1 MTESSSNYSER
12 LIKTLKAGHS
22 VLSVASPENY
32 NELLPEIVKLFVP
45 EAAEGSPR
53 AIILVANDDDAKI
66 YHEAMSKAVKA
77 LDLTVDL
84 VFEKGS
90 KLKQRNDLFDGTE
103 IIIGTTR
110 RVCELYFQNGFNIG
124 KLKLFVILQ
133 IDEQIR
139 AGSKG
144 YISRLAESLPKCRQL
159 VFTSVEDE
167 ERLTDYLETF
177 VGNYLV
183 VEA

>member
-1 MTESSSNYSER
+1 MTELSSNYSER

-22 VLSVASPENY
+22 VLSIAGPENY
-32 NELLPEIVKLFVP
+32 GELLTEIVKLFVP

-53 AIILVANDDDAKI
+53 AIILVANDDDAKA
-66 YHEAMSKAVKA
+66 YHEAMAKAVKA

-159 VFTSVEDE
+159 VFSRVEDE
-167 ERLTDYLETF
+167 ERLNDYMETF
-177 VGNYLV
+177 IGNYQV

>member
-22 VLSVASPENY
+22 VLSVASPKNY

-177 VGNYLV
+177 VGNYQV

>member
-1 MTESSSNYSER
+1 
-12 LIKTLKAGHS
+12 
-22 VLSVASPENY
+22 
-32 NELLPEIVKLFVP
+32 
-45 EAAEGSPR
+45 
-53 AIILVANDDDAKI
+53 
-66 YHEAMSKAVKA
+66 
-77 LDLTVDL
+77 
-84 VFEKGS
+84 
-90 KLKQRNDLFDGTE
+90 
-103 IIIGTTR
+103 
-110 RVCELYFQNGFNIG
+110 
-124 KLKLFVILQ
+124 LKLFVILQ

-177 VGNYLV
+177 VGNYQV

>member
-1 MTESSSNYSER
+1 MTEINSEYSER

-22 VLSVASPENY
+22 VLSVAGPENY
-32 NELLPEIVKLFVP
+32 GVLLPEIVKLFVP
-45 EAAEGSPR
+45 EATEGSPR
-53 AIILVANDDDAKI
+53 AVILVANDDDAKA
-66 YHEAMSKAVKA
+66 YHEVMVKAVKK

-110 RVCELYFQNGFNIG
+110 RICELYFQNGFNIG

-159 VFTSVEDE
+159 IFTRVEDE
-167 ERLTDYLETF
+167 ERLNDYMETF
-177 VGNYLV
+177 IGNYQV
-183 VEA
+183 VKA

>member
-45 EAAEGSPR
+45 KAAEGSPR

-66 YHEAMSKAVKA
+66 YHESMSKAVKA

-177 VGNYLV
+177 VGNYQV

>member
-1 MTESSSNYSER
+1 MAELTYSER
-12 LIKTLKAGHS
+12 LIKSLKAGHS
-22 VLSVASPENY
+22 VLSVAGPESY
-32 NELLPEIVKLFVP
+32 GELLPEIVKLFVP
-45 EAAEGSPR
+45 VAAEGSPR
-53 AIILVANDDDAKI
+53 AVILVANDDDAKA
-66 YHEAMSKAVKA
+66 YHEVMVKAVKP

-139 AGSKG
+139 AGNKG

-159 VFTSVEDE
+159 IFTKVEDE
-167 ERLTDYLETF
+167 ERLNDYMETF
-177 VGNYLV
+177 VGNYQV
-183 VEA
+183 VSE

>member
-1 MTESSSNYSER
+1 MADLTYSER
-12 LIKTLKAGHS
+12 LIKTLKAGNS
-22 VLSVASPENY
+22 VLSVAGPENY
-32 NELLPEIVKLFVP
+32 GELLPEIVKLFVP
-45 EAAEGSPR
+45 KAAEGSPR
-53 AIILVANDDDAKI
+53 AVILVANDADAKI
-66 YHEAMSKAVKA
+66 YHETMVKAVKE

-124 KLKLFVILQ
+124 KLKLFMILQ

-139 AGSKG
+139 AGNKG

-159 VFTSVEDE
+159 IFTRVEDE
-167 ERLTDYLETF
+167 ERLNDYLETF
-177 VGNYLV
+177 VGNYQV
-183 VEA
+183 VEV

>member
-1 MTESSSNYSER
+1 MSTDTLTYSER
-12 LIKTLKAGHS
+12 LLKALKSGS
-22 VLSVASPENY
+22 SILSIAGPEDY
-32 NELLPEIVKLFVP
+32 RDLMPDLVKEFVP

-53 AIILVANDDDAKI
+53 AIVLCASDDDAKA
-66 YHEAMSKAVKA
+66 YHEVMAKAVKS

-124 KLKLFVILQ
+124 KLKLFVVLQ

-139 AGSKG
+139 AGNKG
-144 YISRLAESLPKCRQL
+144 YISRLAESLPKCRQ
-159 VFTSVEDE
+159 VIFTRVEDE
-167 ERLTDYLETF
+167 ERLNDYMDTF
-177 VGNYLV
+177 VSKYTV

>member
-1 MTESSSNYSER
+1 M
-12 LIKTLKAGHS
+12 KTLKAGHS
-22 VLSVASPENY
+22 ILSVASPSDY
-32 NELLPEIVKLFVP
+32 GVLLPEIVKHFVP

-53 AIILVANDDDAKI
+53 AVILVANDDDAKA
-66 YHEAMSKAVKA
+66 YHEVMSKAVKE

-139 AGSKG
+139 SGNKG
-144 YISRLAESLPKCRQL
+144 YISRLAESLPKCRQV
-159 VFTSVEDE
+159 VFTKVEDE
-167 ERLTDYLETF
+167 ERLNDYLETF
-177 VGNYLV
+177 VGNYQV

>member
-53 AIILVANDDDAKI
+53 AIILVANDDEAKI

-177 VGNYLV
+177 VGNYQV

>member
-1 MTESSSNYSER
+1 MTEINPEYSER

-22 VLSVASPENY
+22 VLSVAGPENY
-32 NELLPEIVKLFVP
+32 GVLLPEIVKLFVP
-45 EAAEGSPR
+45 EATEGSPR
-53 AIILVANDDDAKI
+53 AVILVANDDDAKA
-66 YHEAMSKAVKA
+66 YHEVMVKAVKK

-110 RVCELYFQNGFNIG
+110 RICELYFQNGFNIG

-159 VFTSVEDE
+159 IFTRVEDE
-167 ERLTDYLETF
+167 ERLNDYMETF
-177 VGNYLV
+177 IGNYQV
-183 VEA
+183 VKA